1 MLYLCCTWHFFRH
14 FFKWKK
20 PKISLRLLYGR
31 GDSNSHTSRH
41 QILSLTCLP
50 IPPRPHFNILTL
62 YISLCPKSSVH
73 LPKQHQ
79 SHSFSIDYII
89 CHFLW
94 YHLISID
101 FNICCT
107 YVVPRETNKFVSLGK
122 LLGKLNIQNWM
133 LYLCCTWF
141 GFRTQN

>member
-1 MLYLCCTWHFFRH
+1 MVRFGARPWNTHKRLTIIQFDIKRLEMVSSKMSNR
-14 FFKWKK
+14 
-20 PKISLRLLYGR
+20 KIPICVQAERLE
-31 GDSNSHTSRH
+31 
-41 QILSLTCLP
+41 LSQLAALD
-50 IPPRPHFNILTL
+50 
-62 YISLCPKSSVH
+62 PKSSVH